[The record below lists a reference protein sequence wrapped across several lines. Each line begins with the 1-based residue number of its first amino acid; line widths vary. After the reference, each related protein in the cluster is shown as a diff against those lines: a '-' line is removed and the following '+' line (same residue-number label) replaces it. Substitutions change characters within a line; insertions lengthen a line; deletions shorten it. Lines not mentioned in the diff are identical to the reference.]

1 MQYKL
6 YALRKGD
13 FTQEEMAKILNISRN
28 SYINKE
34 KSKTPFTS
42 DEMFIISN
50 LLGKSMEE
58 IFLPRCHQLGDKST
72 KINFKEK
79 LKWMNYKFSKINNL
93 EI

>member
-72 KINFKEK
+72 KNNFKEK
-79 LKWMNYKFSKINNL
+79 LKNG
-93 EI
+93 